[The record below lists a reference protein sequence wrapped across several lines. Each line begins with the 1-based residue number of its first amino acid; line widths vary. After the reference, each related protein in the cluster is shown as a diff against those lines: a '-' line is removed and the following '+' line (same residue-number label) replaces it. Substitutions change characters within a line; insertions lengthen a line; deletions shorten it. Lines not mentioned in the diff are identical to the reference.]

1 MHSNSPIRQF
11 PICRTPTLRDP
22 LPRVP
27 VLINGSDQFGNSRL
41 AMSRGVEFSPYQSP
55 NAETPKSDGLWFST
69 PVLTGYLPRN
79 SFTIGRS
86 SGIRETSQELQ
97 IVDFLPLE
105 ILSGS
110 FGSRFSVAQFPLPS
124 KTPIYRTPTM
134 LDPLTR
140 VPQMMDGPKCIG
152 ESHIAISL
160 YTNLLSPGTPIP
172 RSPILR
178 DPVPRIPPVGR
189 LRSFREIADRGF
201 LKQRFYIPQISDER
215 NSDTFQDADTCP
227 AEING

>member
-1 MHSNSPIRQF
+1 
-11 PICRTPTLRDP
+11 
-22 LPRVP
+22 
-27 VLINGSDQFGNSRL
+27 
-41 AMSRGVEFSPYQSP
+41 
-55 NAETPKSDGLWFST
+55 
-69 PVLTGYLPRN
+69 
-79 SFTIGRS
+79 
-86 SGIRETSQELQ
+86 
-97 IVDFLPLE
+97 
-105 ILSGS
+105 
-110 FGSRFSVAQFPLPS
+110 
-124 KTPIYRTPTM
+124 M

-189 LRSFREIADRGF
+189 LRSLREIEDRGF
-201 LKQRFYIPQISDER
+201 LKQRFYTPQISDER
-215 NSDTFQDADTCP
+215 NPDTFQDADTCP